1 MMVQT
6 VYNGVITMQALR
18 VKAGAVGLG
27 MIVRFFR
34 RLAVLLMVVIP
45 PYAQAQTAKGCD
57 AARAASMIGKPFSP
71 ELAEEAQRVSGA
83 SSVRAIGLDFPSSA
97 DSRPDRLNV
106 EVDRARLV
114 TGFRCG

>member
-1 MMVQT
+1 
-6 VYNGVITMQALR
+6 
-18 VKAGAVGLG
+18 
-27 MIVRFFR
+27 MIRF
-34 RLAVLLMVVIP
+34 LSKLLSVLLMVAISP
-45 PYAQAQTAKGCD
+45 DTQAQTAKACD
-57 AARAASMIGKPFSP
+57 SARAVSMIGKPFSP
-71 ELAEEAQRVSGA
+71 ELAQEALRASGA